1 MEKVKLPSLNIR
13 FNANFMLLLV
23 VIGISIKLFFG
34 QSISEDG
41 LSGPANAVIWG
52 YGGAFIGII
61 CLIFIILAFYDPA
74 TMKDLSNKS
83 VYGVYESGKNVISEI
98 LDKGYIN
105 DDKKFFPIIISLVLF
120 LVILL
125 WTILLNVKYYKQ
137 INQGRVSLSY
147 LNAVYMST
155 ILLIFQVIVLFRLV
169 YSLFNYTFGKSKRD
183 EENTTSRRM
192 VFFTYLISLVNV
204 ILLGTA
210 SIDLIY
216 FSTDG

>member
-1 MEKVKLPSLNIR
+1 MEEELPPLNIR

-61 CLIFIILAFYDPA
+61 CLIFIILAFYDSD
-74 TMKDLSNKS
+74 TMKDLSKKS
-83 VYGVYESGKNVISEI
+83 VYDSGKNIISEI
-98 LDKGYIN
+98 LEKGYIN

-183 EENTTSRRM
+183 QENTTSRRM
-192 VFFTYLISLVNV
+192 AFFTYLISLVNV

>member
-1 MEKVKLPSLNIR
+1 METVNLPPLNIR

-23 VIGISIKLFFG
+23 VIGITIKLFFG

-61 CLIFIILAFYDPA
+61 CLIFIILAFYDAA

-83 VYGVYESGKNVISEI
+83 VYESGKNVISKI
-98 LDKGYIN
+98 LENGYIN

>member
-1 MEKVKLPSLNIR
+1 MEMVNLPPLNIR

-23 VIGISIKLFFG
+23 VIGITIKLFFG

-61 CLIFIILAFYDPA
+61 CLIFIILAFYDAA

-83 VYGVYESGKNVISEI
+83 VYESGKNVISKI
-98 LDKGYIN
+98 LENGYIN